1 LRLVESFM
9 PAQRVQVGQLWK
21 KDGTE
26 ETYLVT
32 RLYTEALTTIAVLR
46 RSGAEK
52 DTLIRVRVE
61 RSPAGQRLPG
71 FAISHVAE

>member
-1 LRLVESFM
+1 M

-21 KDGTE
+21 KDGTD

-32 RLYTEALTTIAVLR
+32 RLYSEALATIAVLR

-52 DTLIRVRVE
+52 ESLLRVRVE
-61 RSPAGQRLPG
+61 RTPHGQKLPG
-71 FAISHVAE
+71 FAVSQGGE